1 MFKSKFIDAFQN
13 QIKQK
18 LSIQTM
24 ILTFVIVI
32 VLSIIS
38 SYIQINHENLNNKR
52 DFDIHI
58 LEIELLAK
66 TSLVEAIVNHNQ
78 QGIKEFFNQL
88 KNCSFITF
96 AELSKNEAN
105 NSIDIPDFKYGN
117 RINDTSPKTTVKN
130 IPLESGNKI
139 IGNLAIAFNQ
149 NYLVDNLRFKLP
161 LIILINL
168 FLAIVISI
176 CIMLLIH
183 SIIIKHILYLVQKT
197 SNSSIQN
204 INEILSLPNRDKDM
218 FKNELDD
225 LVNSI
230 NDMRQMLF
238 NEIRNNR
245 FTNQELKRQRDFS
258 TTLLNSCNLI
268 ICKLD
273 PEYKIV
279 DVNSSTSLMT
289 GFLDFEINGKQWL
302 EVFVTSSKRQEIK
315 SKLKKS
321 VFCNIKELAT
331 QDQNGNTLYLEWYI
345 VPFYEENNLK
355 YHIAFGYD
363 ITKLKDIQTKLEN
376 VNSELEEKI
385 EKRTRKLQEANNDLK
400 RAYDELQSAQKQL
413 ITSETLASLGSLVA
427 GISHE
432 INTPLGVS
440 VTAQSI
446 ITEQL
451 QKLNS
456 IYNRIKN
463 GATMNPL
470 TLKQP
475 LAIMAE
481 ANEILESNLK
491 QASKLIK
498 SFKQVAVDSSSQ
510 SMYQFNVR
518 ENLNQTLLS
527 LSNIIRKEKLTV
539 NVICNS
545 EYAIYSYPGALTQIY
560 TNLIIN
566 SARHAYTEV
575 PADSPIQK
583 LITIAVTKL
592 PNDRFQ
598 IIYQDNGGGISAE
611 ILPRIFEP
619 FITTQRGK
627 GGSGLGANIIYNL
640 VNKVL
645 LGKISC
651 ENLTAPTHGAK
662 FTIIIPN
669 LKDNKE
675 ESHDA

>member
-1 MFKSKFIDAFQN
+1 
-13 QIKQK
+13 
-18 LSIQTM
+18 
-24 ILTFVIVI
+24 
-32 VLSIIS
+32 
-38 SYIQINHENLNNKR
+38 
-52 DFDIHI
+52 
-58 LEIELLAK
+58 
-66 TSLVEAIVNHNQ
+66 
-78 QGIKEFFNQL
+78 
-88 KNCSFITF
+88 
-96 AELSKNEAN
+96 
-105 NSIDIPDFKYGN
+105 
-117 RINDTSPKTTVKN
+117 
-130 IPLESGNKI
+130 
-139 IGNLAIAFNQ
+139 
-149 NYLVDNLRFKLP
+149 
-161 LIILINL
+161 
-168 FLAIVISI
+168 
-176 CIMLLIH
+176 MLLIH

-302 EVFVTSSKRQEIK
+302 EVFVTSNKRQEIK

-400 RAYDELQSAQKQL
+400 RAYDELQSTQKQL

-463 GATMNPL
+463 GATVNSL

-592 PNDRFQ
+592 PNDRFK

>member
-24 ILTFVIVI
+24 SLTFVIVV

-78 QGIKEFFNQL
+78 KGIKEFFNQL

-161 LIILINL
+161 LVILINL

-176 CIMLLIH
+176 CVMLLIH

-302 EVFVTSSKRQEIK
+302 EVFVTSNKRQEIK

-451 QKLNS
+451 QNLNS

-463 GATMNPL
+463 GATVNSL

-481 ANEILESNLK
+481 ANEILEFNLK

-575 PADSPIQK
+575 PADSQIQK

>member
-78 QGIKEFFNQL
+78 KGIKEFFNQL

-130 IPLESGNKI
+130 ISLESGNKI

-161 LIILINL
+161 LVILINL

-176 CIMLLIH
+176 CVMLLIH

-302 EVFVTSSKRQEIK
+302 EVFVTSNKRQEIK

-331 QDQNGNTLYLEWYI
+331 QDQNGNTLYLEWYV

-463 GATMNPL
+463 GATVNSL

-592 PNDRFQ
+592 SNDRFQ

>member
-24 ILTFVIVI
+24 ILTFVIVV

-78 QGIKEFFNQL
+78 KGIKEFFNQL

-161 LIILINL
+161 LVILINL

-176 CIMLLIH
+176 CVMLLIH

-302 EVFVTSSKRQEIK
+302 EVFVTSNKRQEIK

-385 EKRTRKLQEANNDLK
+385 EKRTLKLQEANNDLK

-432 INTPLGVS
+432 INTPLEVS

-446 ITEQL
+446 ISEQL
-451 QKLNS
+451 QKLNT

-463 GATMNPL
+463 GATVNSL

-619 FITTQRGK
+619 FVTTQRGK

>member
-161 LIILINL
+161 LVILINL

-176 CIMLLIH
+176 CVMLLIH

-230 NDMRQMLF
+230 NEMRQILF

>member
-24 ILTFVIVI
+24 IMTFVIVI

-38 SYIQINHENLNNKR
+38 SYIQIYHENLNNKR

-66 TSLVEAIVNHNQ
+66 TTLVEAIVDHNE

-88 KNCSFITF
+88 RNRSFITF
-96 AELSKNEAN
+96 AKLSKNKEN
-105 NSIDIPDFKYGN
+105 NSLDIPDLKYGN
-117 RINDTSPKTTVKN
+117 LIDTSSSKTTVKN

-139 IGNLAIAFNQ
+139 MGNLEIAFNQ
-149 NYLVDNLRFKLP
+149 SYLVDNFRFKLP
-161 LIILINL
+161 LIISINL

-183 SIIIKHILYLVQKT
+183 SIIIKHIIYLVQKT

-204 INEILSLPNRDKDM
+204 IDEILTLPNRDKDM

-230 NDMRQMLF
+230 NNMRQMLF
-238 NEIRNNR
+238 KEIRNNR

-302 EVFVTSSKRQEIK
+302 EVFVTRNKRQEIK
-315 SKLKKS
+315 SRLKKS
-321 VFCNIKELAT
+321 VFCNIKDLAT

-345 VPFYEENNLK
+345 VPFYEENDLK

-385 EKRTRKLQEANNDLK
+385 EKRTHKLQEANNDLK
-400 RAYDELQSAQKQL
+400 KAYDELQSAQKQL

-456 IYNRIKN
+456 IYNNIKH
-463 GATMNPL
+463 GGTVSPL

-475 LAIMAE
+475 LAIITE

-510 SMYQFNVR
+510 NKYQFNVR

-527 LSNIIRKEKLTV
+527 LSNIIKKEHLTV
-539 NVICNS
+539 NIICNS
-545 EYAIYSYPGALTQIY
+545 EYTISSYPGALTQIY

-575 PADSPIQK
+575 PTDSPIQK

-592 PNDRFQ
+592 PNDNFQ
-598 IIYQDNGGGISAE
+598 IIYQDNGSGISAE

-619 FITTQRGK
+619 FITSQRGK

-675 ESHDA
+675 GSHDA

>member
-24 ILTFVIVI
+24 ILTFVIVV

-78 QGIKEFFNQL
+78 KGIKEFFNQL

-161 LIILINL
+161 LVILINL

-176 CIMLLIH
+176 CVMLLIH

-302 EVFVTSSKRQEIK
+302 EVFVTSNKRQEIK

-385 EKRTRKLQEANNDLK
+385 EKRTLKLQEANNDLK

-446 ITEQL
+446 ISEQL
-451 QKLNS
+451 QKLNT

-463 GATMNPL
+463 GATVNSL

-619 FITTQRGK
+619 FVTTQRGK

>member
-24 ILTFVIVI
+24 ILTFVIVV

-78 QGIKEFFNQL
+78 KGIKEFFNQL

-139 IGNLAIAFNQ
+139 IGNL
-149 NYLVDNLRFKLP
+149 RFKLP
-161 LIILINL
+161 LVILINL

-176 CIMLLIH
+176 CVMLLIH

-302 EVFVTSSKRQEIK
+302 EVFVTSNKRQEIK

-385 EKRTRKLQEANNDLK
+385 EKRTLKLQEANNDLK

-463 GATMNPL
+463 GATVNSL

-575 PADSPIQK
+575 PADSTIQK

>member
-78 QGIKEFFNQL
+78 KGIKEFFNQL

-117 RINDTSPKTTVKN
+117 RINDTSQKTTVKN

-149 NYLVDNLRFKLP
+149 NYLVDNLRIKLP
-161 LIILINL
+161 LVILINL

-176 CIMLLIH
+176 CVMLLIH

-302 EVFVTSSKRQEIK
+302 EVFVTSNKRQEIK

-463 GATMNPL
+463 GATVNSL

-575 PADSPIQK
+575 PADSQIQK

>member
-24 ILTFVIVI
+24 SLTFVIVV

-78 QGIKEFFNQL
+78 KGIKEFFNQL

-161 LIILINL
+161 LVILINL

-176 CIMLLIH
+176 CVMLLIH

-302 EVFVTSSKRQEIK
+302 EVFVTSNKRQEIK

-331 QDQNGNTLYLEWYI
+331 QDQSGNTLYLEWYI

-400 RAYDELQSAQKQL
+400 RAYDELQSAQKPL

-463 GATMNPL
+463 GATVNSL

-575 PADSPIQK
+575 PADSPIQQ

-592 PNDRFQ
+592 PNDRFK